1 MKSKFK
7 EDARLVINYFKRNP
21 KEATIFTA
29 KVVGLAIVLGTLE
42 VMIISKIANNL
53 EANKK

>member
-29 KVVGLAIVLGTLE
+29 KVVGLAVVLGTLE